1 MSIML
6 SEFGLIEKFKRI
18 LKSRNRRVRLGV
30 GDDTAVI
37 SFGRWNLLFT
47 CDGVVENIH
56 FNLDYFSFF
65 EIGWRLACG
74 NLSDI
79 AAMGGKPLAAL
90 ITLGVRKGLSEKNF
104 FECYKGVSTL
114 LTKYNCP
121 IVGGD
126 IVRSKEFFM
135 DMAML
140 GTVGK
145 RFFTRSGARAGELV
159 ILTGE
164 LGRSL
169 LGFKLLSKSKK
180 RSLSVLTEKHLR
192 PYPRLLESGF
202 LASRIKVGGMI
213 DVSDGLSSELHH
225 LREASGVGFVIE
237 EEKLPLHPALV
248 KEARELDLSA
258 TELAL
263 SSGEEYE
270 LLFTCPASEEKK
282 LLAYNRGHKKAPFT
296 VIGRTVKSPK
306 KVLLKKKDGRTEE
319 IKATGYKHF

>member
-1 MSIML
+1 ML

-18 LKSRNRRVRLGV
+18 LKTGHRRVRLGA
-30 GDDTAVI
+30 GDDAAVL
-37 SFGRWNLLFT
+37 SFGKENLLFT
-47 CDGVVENIH
+47 CDGVVENVH
-56 FNLDYFSFF
+56 FDLQYFSVFDV
-65 EIGWRLACG
+65 GWRLACG

-79 AAMGGKPLAAL
+79 AAMGGKPLAAV
-90 ITLGVRKGLSEKNF
+90 ITLGVRKGLSEKSI
-104 FECYKGVSTL
+104 FETYKGISTL
-114 LTKYNCP
+114 LSKYGGS

-126 IVRSKEFFM
+126 IVRSGEFFM
-135 DMAML
+135 DMAM
-140 GTVGK
+140 VGIAGR
-145 RFFTRSGARAGELV
+145 RFFTRSGAEPGQLV
-159 ILTGE
+159 VVTGE

-180 RSLSVLTEKHLR
+180 RSLSALTEKHLR
-192 PYPRLLESGF
+192 PNPRLLESGF

-213 DVSDGLSSELHH
+213 DISDGLSSELHH

-282 LLAYNRGHKKAPFT
+282 LLAYNRGHRKVPFT
-296 VIGRTVKSPK
+296 VIGWTVKGPK
-306 KVLLKKKDGRTEE
+306 KVSMKERGGKIIE
-319 IKATGYKHF
+319 IIPTGFRHF